1 MVMISEKERIQIVA
15 YFKALPRPSNDEA

>member
-1 MVMISEKERIQIVA
+1 MISEKERIQIVA